1 MKSLQFGSTF
11 FLSFFSIFC
20 CLEFGETQLVVI
32 VNHHHPLCRFRS
44 RSFFFSIKVESRGR
58 RNQDFLES
66 NHAGR
71 WQWRYYCYLSFL
83 SLSLPSVSGCLHLRM
98 AFKFLLQKSYRVS
111 RDDLDPFHSA
121 VVKSFLSCE
130 NKAR

>member
-44 RSFFFSIKVESRGR
+44 RSSFFNQGRVKGQTESGFS
-58 RNQDFLES
+58 
-66 NHAGR
+66 
-71 WQWRYYCYLSFL
+71 
-83 SLSLPSVSGCLHLRM
+83 
-98 AFKFLLQKSYRVS
+98 
-111 RDDLDPFHSA
+111 
-121 VVKSFLSCE
+121 
-130 NKAR
+130 